1 MKKAFKY
8 LLALPFM
15 VLGTVVVTLYL
26 LLELSVVFTIYV
38 ISFFTSII
46 QFIFSGNWRWEEI
59 KTNIFSKARR

>member
-15 VLGTVVVTLYL
+15 VLGAVAVTLYL
-26 LLELSVVFTIYV
+26 LLELSVVFIIYV
-38 ISFFTSII
+38 ISFFTTMI
-46 QFIFSGNWRWEEI
+46 QFIFLGDWRWEKV